1 MRRGVGDL
9 VFLELIA
16 SYGGRIRSD
25 AIDLALRQFMQR
37 VTSMS
42 EIFVNS
48 LRDVIMKGKL
58 RSVLGGWIQN

>member
-25 AIDLALRQFMQR
+25 AINLALRQFMQR

-42 EIFVNS
+42 EF
-48 LRDVIMKGKL
+48 L
-58 RSVLGGWIQN
+58 